1 MPKKPSNFQNCVIY
15 KLVCYDTTLTDC
27 YVGHTTNFTER
38 KRNHKNAYFNENH
51 PNHYFPVYV
60 FMREH
65 GGWENFV
72 MLQMEEFPC
81 ETKREAELREE
92 FWRKELNATLNAY
105 QAFTTPEE
113 KRIQMKKRVANFNNR
128 NPTYT
133 KEYNK
138 SYYEAN
144 KDKIKLYIKAYT
156 EANKEK
162 ITLYKKEYRLR
173 KKLEKLNKEIPKTNI
188 IEN

>member
-1 MPKKPSNFQNCVIY
+1 MLTVKAWYKMPKKPSDYSKNVIY

-38 KRNHKNAYFNENH
+38 KRSHKNAYYNENH
-51 PNHYFPVYV
+51 RNHFFPVYV

-81 ETKREAELREE
+81 ETKREAEIREE

-105 QAFTTPEE
+105 QAFTTTEE
-113 KRIQMKKRVANFNNR
+113 RRIQNSKHGAKFRNK
-128 NPTYT
+128 NPTYM

-138 SYYEAN
+138 
-144 KDKIKLYIKAYT
+144 AYRDV
-156 EANKEK
+156 NKEK
-162 ITLYKKEYRLR
+162 LNRKSRDYYIR
-173 KKLEKLNKEIPKTNI
+173 KKLEKLNLKETI
-188 IEN
+188 

>member
-1 MPKKPSNFQNCVIY
+1 MPKKPSDYSKCVIY
-15 KLVCYDTTLTDC
+15 KLVSYDTTLIDC
-27 YVGHTTNFTER
+27 YVGHTTNFTQR

-51 PNHYFPVYV
+51 PNHYFPVYG
-60 FMREH
+60 FMKEH

-92 FWRKELNATLNAY
+92 FWRKELNATLNVY
-105 QAFTTPEE
+105 QAFTTTEE
-113 KRIQMKKRVANFNNR
+113 RKIQVSKGQVKFRNR
-128 NPTYT
+128 NPTYM
-133 KEYNK
+133 
-138 SYYEAN
+138 
-144 KDKIKLYIKAYT
+144 KDYG
-156 EANKEK
+156 
-162 ITLYKKEYRLR
+162 KEYRLR